1 MTYTRVR
8 NQELSIT
15 FKPTSSLS
23 DTLFSNSNELFKDI
37 EELLKKKYPDEF
49 FIKSQEKVGIDFF
62 TKKLIY
68 GENFTFVKYGDG
80 EIICMIGGTGK
91 NCDDHPYSKKLGSLL
106 EQSFVKL
113 LRNYNDVYLAEWVDN
128 LVKTRESYVN
138 TNKLNPKFADY
149 ECFLTLDE
157 NMNDKKLVK
166 FYQLIKNSKRK
177 KIFVGPKKLKEV
189 SGMLNLDEFIEVPLI
204 DAFSKYDEVLKKLL
218 NLGVEDDNIYILCC
232 SMMSCL
238 ICSDLKE
245 INNNITLL
253 DIGSGFD
260 PIFGEKT
267 RPKQPSAEKCFKYYE
282 EILPKDY
289 KFNKTSHAINSLN
302 KMLTTF

>member
-8 NQELSIT
+8 NQEFSVTFAPVSI
-15 FKPTSSLS
+15 SS
-23 DTLFSNSNELFKDI
+23 DTLYSNSEKLLREI
-37 EELLKKKYPDEF
+37 EDFFKKKYPNEF
-49 FIKSQEKVGIDFF
+49 LIKSHEKVGIDFF
-62 TKKLIY
+62 TKKIMY

-106 EQSFVKL
+106 ERSFVKL
-113 LRNYNDVYLAEWVDN
+113 LRYYDDVYLADWVDN

-138 TNKLNPKFADY
+138 TNNLNPKFADY

-157 NMNDKKLVK
+157 NLNDNKLVK
-166 FYQLIKNSKRK
+166 FYKLIKNSKRK
-177 KIFVGPKKLKEV
+177 KIFVGPKKLKDV
-189 SGMLNLDEFIEVPLI
+189 SAMLNINKFIEVPLI
-204 DAFSKYDEVLKKLL
+204 NAFSEYDNVLSQLK
-218 NLGVEDDNIYILCC
+218 NYGVDDNNIYILCC

-245 INNNITLL
+245 INKKITLL

-260 PIFGEKT
+260 PIFEK
-267 RPKQPSAEKCFKYYE
+267 KQDQNNQLLKSAVRIFQRH
-282 EILPKDY
+282 
-289 KFNKTSHAINSLN
+289 TSA
-302 KMLTTF
+302 

>member
-8 NQELSIT
+8 NQEFSIT
-15 FKPTSSLS
+15 FKPLSNSS
-23 DTLFSNSNELFKDI
+23 DTLYSHSEKLFEDI
-37 EELLKKKYPDEF
+37 EDFLKRKYPNEF
-49 FIKSQEKVGIDFF
+49 LIKSKEKVGIDFF
-62 TKKLIY
+62 TKKLVY

-91 NCDDHPYSKKLGSLL
+91 NCDDHPYSKKLGKLL

-113 LRNYNDVYLAEWVDN
+113 LRYYDDVYLAEWVDN

-138 TNKLNPKFADY
+138 TNNLDPKFADY

-157 NMNDKKLVK
+157 NMSDDKLVN
-166 FYQLIKNSKRK
+166 FYKLLKNSNRK
-177 KIFVGPKKLKEV
+177 KIFVGPKKLRDVEH
-189 SGMLNLDEFIEVPLI
+189 MLNLDKFIEVPLI
-204 DAFSKYDEVLKKLL
+204 DAFSKYDEVLNELL
-218 NLGVEDDNIYILCC
+218 NFGVDDDNIYILCC

-245 INNNITLL
+245 INNKITLL

-267 RPKQPSAEKCFKYYE
+267 RPKQPTAEKCFKYYR
-282 EILPKDY
+282 EILPQNYTFK
-289 KFNKTSHAINSLN
+289 KTTHAINSLN
-302 KMLTTF
+302 KMLTSF

>member
-91 NCDDHPYSKKLGSLL
+91 NCDDHPYSKKLGNLL

-157 NMNDKKLVK
+157 NMNDNLKK
-166 FYQLIKNSKRK
+166 
-177 KIFVGPKKLKEV
+177 
-189 SGMLNLDEFIEVPLI
+189 FIEVPLI

-289 KFNKTSHAINSLN
+289 KFKKTSHAINSLN